1 MRMKKIQAR
10 DMQEA
15 LKLARQDMGDDAI
28 MLQSAKSADGNGIVV
43 TFAIEEDDLPSHEM
57 LADRPVAAPPP
68 PPTKPAP
75 PKPAPKGNAK
85 PNPHLVEETLRW
97 HGASKSLQT
106 MVAETA
112 KTLESTH
119 GHSHGLLSDALAQS
133 FRFSPLTGERTSR
146 AIMCVGTPGVG
157 KTFTIAKLATDAV
170 KRKTRLRI
178 ITTDTSRAA
187 AYDQLA
193 AFTEILDVPLDLAD
207 SRAKLRELLK
217 ECDDDTHV
225 LIDTAGCNPYDFQEL
240 KQLGELAKLQDIEPV
255 LVLPL
260 GIDPSEAQEIAGVF
274 SFLDIERLIV
284 TRVDCARRFGGVFA
298 AIETGQFAFSNA
310 SASLRVGDGCPAL
323 DPHYLTELLL
333 RPARERLS

>member
-28 MLQSAKSADGNGIVV
+28 MLQSAKAADGNGIVV

-57 LADRPVAAPPP
+57 LADRPEMVQPP
-68 PPTKPAP
+68 A
-75 PKPAPKGNAK
+75 PKPAAPNPLPKSSGK
-85 PNPHLVEETLRW
+85 SNPHLVEETLRW
-97 HGASKSLQT
+97 HGASKPLQAAVT
-106 MVAETA
+106 EAA
-112 KTLESTH
+112 KALESQH
-119 GHSHGLLSDALAQS
+119 GDSYSLLSGALSQS
-133 FRFSPLTGERTSR
+133 FKFAPLTGERTPR

-157 KTFTIAKLATDAV
+157 KTFTIAKLATDAI
-170 KRKTRLRI
+170 KRKTRLRV

-193 AFTEILDVPLDLAD
+193 AFTEILDIPLDLAD
-207 SRAKLRELLK
+207 SRSKLRELLK
-217 ECDDDTHV
+217 EHGDDTHV